1 MGKSFLDL
9 INDATKGGSATPVL
23 FTEAQTSALGRGVW
37 PKDGAFNASSS
48 TQTVPAT
55 TRTYLNGTALI
66 VPPSGLVVGTILK
79 WVLNITKDANGT
91 AASTFD
97 IAFGSTGTVSD
108 TARVSF
114 TKPAG
119 TAVADAG
126 QVTITAVV
134 RSVGAAGVMVGNF
147 QLTHNLS
154 ATGHAQIPC
163 VVVNTISSGFNVSA
177 ANMVVGLCL
186 TSGAA
191 DNITVELAMAEAI
204 AF

>member
-1 MGKSFLDL
+1 MAKSLLDL
-9 INDATKGGSATPVL
+9 VGRMLRGENAPPVIFSDAQAG
-23 FTEAQTSALGRGVW
+23 ALDRGVW
-37 PKDGAFNASSS
+37 PTAGVLNGSTG
-48 TQTVPAT
+48 TQTVGAAS
-55 TRTYLNGTALI
+55 RTYLNGTALVI
-66 VPPSGLVVGTILK
+66 PVSGLRVGTVLK

-91 AASTFD
+91 ATSTFD
-97 IAFGSTGTVSD
+97 IAFGTTGTTTD

-119 TAVADAG
+119 TAAADVG

-134 RSVGAAGVMVGNF
+134 RSIGASGVVVGNF

-163 VVVNTISSGFNVSA
+163 VVVNTISSGFDTTTA
-177 ANMVVGLCL
+177 GMIVGICL

-191 DNITVELAMAEAI
+191 DNITVELAQAEAI
-204 AF
+204 GF